1 MGPLQ
6 FQEKIF
12 QYTKSKALSFE
23 GPASKEYIQY
33 QKQQRKDAGRKFKI
47 VDEDALFESI
57 ATSQV
62 IYLGDFHTFDQST
75 KNLERLLKILV
86 EGKAQFTLGM
96 EMVHAKHQNYIDQFL
111 NRLISQEEFLES
123 IDYHESWRFPWGH
136 YQKFFELSQKHH
148 FPIIGLNSEGA
159 LSTRDEFA
167 AQKILHY
174 LEHRPHSTMLILFGE
189 LHIIT
194 SRLPGQVNKLS
205 PTPLTQTIIHQ
216 NLDQVYWKLASKK
229 STISHTASL
238 VQFTPHEFCLI
249 SSPPWIKYESMVNW
263 YDNLSD
269 DPDFDIRDSNIQN
282 GLKAFTS
289 NMHENL
295 LFLCQNLANM
305 FGMRTKD
312 DPIDSEALSDF
323 NVYDYTNLDLI
334 LKKIS
339 AIEDRA
345 ARNFYRELVIEGRI
359 LKLPDSNVYYVSHY
373 SINRLASVAGLHLF
387 HWFLRDRPKQKNK
400 KILSSKQNNFEKFR
414 TFFALESFSH
424 LCAKMLN
431 PHRKCDLYLDL
442 KRKSNTKDPDRLIL
456 KKALR
461 LIGHPKQFNKNL
473 ATIISRTSPKQIHR
487 LAQIVGKIT
496 GEILFEN
503 FIANNN
509 ERPSNV
515 ALSIFETYSSSKNLE
530 LLAHKCFSSADF
542 KKGQKRYF

>member
-1 MGPLQ
+1 M
-6 FQEKIF
+6 
-12 QYTKSKALSFE
+12 
-23 GPASKEYIQY
+23 
-33 QKQQRKDAGRKFKI
+33 
-47 VDEDALFESI
+47 
-57 ATSQV
+57 
-62 IYLGDFHTFDQST
+62 GDFHTFDQST

-136 YQKFFELSQKHH
+136 YQKFFELSQEHK

-167 AQKILHY
+167 AQKIIHCLDQ
-174 LEHRPHSTMLILFGE
+174 RPQSTMLILFGE

-194 SRLPGQVNKLS
+194 SRLPGQVNKFS
-205 PTPLTQTIIHQ
+205 PLPLTQTIIHQ
-216 NLDQVYWKLASKK
+216 NMDQVYWKLASKK
-229 STISHTASL
+229 ATASHTASL
-238 VQFTPHEFCLI
+238 VQFTPNEFCLI

-269 DPDFDIRDSNIQN
+269 DPDFDLRDSNIQN

-305 FGMRTKD
+305 FGMRNKD
-312 DPIDSEALSDF
+312 GRPIDSEALSDF

-334 LKKIS
+334 LKKIT
-339 AIEDRA
+339 ALTKRADRS
-345 ARNFYRELVIEGRI
+345 FYRELVIEGRI
-359 LKLPDSNVYYVSHY
+359 LKLPDSNIYYVSHY

-387 HWFLRDRPKQKNK
+387 YWHLRQQPKRKSK
-400 KILSSKQNNFEKFR
+400 EAISSKQDNMEKFR
-414 TFFALESFSH
+414 TFFALEAFSH

-442 KRKSNTKDPDRLIL
+442 KRKSNIKGPERMIL

-461 LIGHPKQFNKNL
+461 LIGQPKQFNRNL
-473 ATIISRTSPKQIHR
+473 TSIISQTTPKHLYH

-503 FIANNN
+503 FIASNS
-509 ERPSNV
+509 EKPSNV
-515 ALSIFETYSSSKNLE
+515 ALSIFQTYSSSRNLE
-530 LLAHKCFSSADF
+530 LLALKCFNSADF